1 MKEVKKNKSR
11 EIAFET
17 LMSIEKG
24 EDGGRAD
31 LLLKGVLE
39 KHSYMDRRDRAF
51 IKRLV
56 TECIKRRIYLDHCID
71 CFSKTPAKKCRP
83 AIRVIFRMGICQLYF
98 FDGVPARAAVNE
110 SVELAVKKGFTSL
123 KGYVNAVLRT
133 AERSRNEIE
142 TKLPDKKKSLEKFLS
157 IKYSVPEWIVKEF
170 LSSFGEERTENTL
183 AASLKERG
191 VNVRYRGEDEAAW
204 LDTLKESGITVLK
217 NPLIE
222 HVYELSGTSGMEELP
237 GFNEGKAA
245 VQDMSSMLAVKAAGI
260 KSGDTVIDLCAA
272 PGGKCCFAAELAG
285 SEGRVYAFDI
295 SEKKTE
301 LIDENYERLG
311 LSNIETAVGD
321 ATVFNEELA
330 GKADVVICDLPCSG
344 LGVMGRKADLKYRV
358 TSADVDSLAE
368 LQFKILKNATSY
380 VKAGGTLVFS
390 TCTVSRRENEENV
403 RRVLEDHDGFGLKAA
418 DIKDRLPAALA
429 GMCEGNHVQ
438 LLTGEPADMPLMDG
452 FFISVFTK
460 E

>member
-39 KHSYMDRRDRAF
+39 KYSYMERRDRAF

-110 SVELAVKKGFTSL
+110 SVDLAVKKGFTSL

-133 AERSRNEIE
+133 AERSRDEI
-142 TKLPDKKKSLEKFLS
+142 KLPDKKKSLANHLS
-157 IKYSVPEWIVKEF
+157 VKYSVPEWIVKEF
-170 LSSFGEERTENTL
+170 LSSFGEDRTENTF

-191 VNVRYRGEDEAAW
+191 VNVRYRGEDEDAW
-204 LDTLKESGITVLK
+204 LDTLKECGIGAVK

-237 GFNEGKAA
+237 GFNEGNAA

-260 KSGDTVIDLCAA
+260 KPGDTVIDLCAA

-301 LIDENYERLG
+301 LIDENTKRLR
-311 LSNIETAVGD
+311 LSNIETAVND
-321 ATVFNEELA
+321 ASVFNEELA

-358 TSADVDSLAE
+358 TAADVDSLAE
-368 LQFKILKNATSY
+368 LQFKILKNAASY

-403 RRVLEDHDGFGLKAA
+403 KRVLEDYDSFGLKGA
-418 DIKDRLPAALA
+418 DIKERLPEALG

>member
-39 KHSYMDRRDRAF
+39 KHSYMERRDRAF

-110 SVELAVKKGFTSL
+110 SVDLAVKKGFTSL

-133 AERSRNEIE
+133 AERNRDNI
-142 TKLPDKKKSLEKFLS
+142 KLPDKKSLEKYLS
-157 IKYSVPEWIVKEF
+157 VKYSVPEWIVKEF
-170 LSSFGEERTENTL
+170 LNSFGEERTENTL

-191 VNVRYRGEDEAAW
+191 VNVRYRAEDEDAW
-204 LDTLKESGITVLK
+204 LDMLKADGITAVK

-301 LIDENYERLG
+301 LIDENFERLG

-321 ATVFNEELA
+321 ATVYNKELA

-358 TSADVDSLAE
+358 TDADVDSLAE
-368 LQFKILKNATSY
+368 LQFKILKNAASY

-403 RRVLEDHDGFGLKAA
+403 RRVLEDHDSFGLKAA